1 MNDAKEIQ
9 ACKPLVDGLVQLHAS
24 RDMRIHKTLLVS
36 LSIFNRKLFPT
47 RVPIEKLVQ
56 DGKQGIKQAS

>member
-24 RDMRIHKTLLVS
+24 CDMRIHKTLLVS

-47 RVPIEKLVQ
+47 RVPKEKSVQ

>member
-24 RDMRIHKTLLVS
+24 RDMRIHKTPRLDLQQET
-36 LSIFNRKLFPT
+36 LPNTRGGT
-47 RVPIEKLVQ
+47 RVGKSFLCTLVPNTRPN
-56 DGKQGIKQAS
+56 